1 MWPNTSF
8 NVTKFYLLQY
18 ITPTRGI
25 TQYISIEGILSIS
38 AFCILA
44 CASQNNYIIRAHAGY
59 IPPQIVRIN
68 RTIDIL
74 TPVANIKKKII
85 SLYLIKGWAALN
97 TPITMK
103 NSLHNIDYI
112 AHQPN
117 KEKQRWKWN
126 ILQVK
131 IQQIRKEE
139 KQFFYICNIEIA
151 LRQDAIG
158 NKYNKKN
165 NIC

>member
-1 MWPNTSF
+1 MLYQRMSSTYPNNPLTL
-8 NVTKFYLLQY
+8 KYPK
-18 ITPTRGI
+18 ITLNYP
-25 TQYISIEGILSIS
+25 
-38 AFCILA
+38 
-44 CASQNNYIIRAHAGY
+44 NN
-59 IPPQIVRIN
+59 N
-68 RTIDIL
+68 E
-74 TPVANIKKKII
+74 
-85 SLYLIKGWAALN
+85 
-97 TPITMK
+97 

-112 AHQPN
+112 AHQTN
-117 KEKQRWKWN
+117 KEKQRYKWN